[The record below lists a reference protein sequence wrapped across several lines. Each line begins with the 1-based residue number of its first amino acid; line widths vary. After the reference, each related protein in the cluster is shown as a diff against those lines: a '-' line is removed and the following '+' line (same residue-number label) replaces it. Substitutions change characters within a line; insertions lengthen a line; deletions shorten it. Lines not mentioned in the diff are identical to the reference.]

1 MEVPLAV
8 ATSKVALVVDWR
20 GSSSRKGFKL
30 LKALPR
36 ARVCDEDGY
45 NYIL

>member
-1 MEVPLAV
+1 V

-45 NYIL
+45 NIYCNVLGYF